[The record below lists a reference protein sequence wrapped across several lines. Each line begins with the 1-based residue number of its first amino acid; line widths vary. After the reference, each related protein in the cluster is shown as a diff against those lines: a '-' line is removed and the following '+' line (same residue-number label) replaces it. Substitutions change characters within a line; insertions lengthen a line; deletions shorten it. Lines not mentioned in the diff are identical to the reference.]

1 MNFQPEPCSRDDAQF
16 VYAIHCSSMRDV
28 ICRTW
33 GWDEEWQAAD
43 FESRFDP
50 GRTSFIVTEG
60 QRVGFL
66 ELEDRGFELYVGT
79 LNILPAWQNQGVG
92 SAVIRRVLSCAAGR
106 GVPVSLQVLELNI
119 GARRFYERLGL
130 LVVAT
135 NPPHH
140 QMRSNPGL
148 ARPE

>member
-1 MNFQPEPCSRDDAQF
+1 MNFQLEPCSRDDAQF

-28 ICRTW
+28 ISRTW

-43 FESRFDP
+43 FESRFEP

-66 ELEDRGFELYVGT
+66 ELEDRGSELYVGT

-92 SAVIRRVLSCAAGR
+92 SAVMRDVLSWAASS
-106 GVPVSLQVLELNI
+106 GVPISLQVLELNF

-130 LVVAT
+130 IVVAT
-135 NPPHH
+135 KPPHH
-140 QMRSNPGL
+140 QMHSNPDL
-148 ARPE
+148 TRPE